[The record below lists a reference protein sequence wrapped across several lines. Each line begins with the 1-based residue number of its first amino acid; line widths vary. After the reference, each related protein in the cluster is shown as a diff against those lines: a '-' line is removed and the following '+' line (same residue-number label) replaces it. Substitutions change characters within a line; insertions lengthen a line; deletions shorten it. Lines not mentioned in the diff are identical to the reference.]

1 MLTEYEKMALNDIDD
16 EPNSMIFWYLL
27 SRYSVEVKNNII
39 IGEVIFERI
48 KNKIINKWNDIE
60 SIYKKYLTINTIMT
74 NGSIQEYPKNIDN
87 VLHIL
92 NRNFG

>member
-1 MLTEYEKMALNDIDD
+1 MLTEYEKMALDDIDD

-60 SIYKKYLTINTIMT
+60 SIYKKYLTINIIMT

-87 VLHIL
+87 ALHIL